1 MQWKTPMFEP
11 MRKLMGRCG
20 RSPRKTMEAQRS
32 QLLRRGFG
40 EMTRVLSR
48 WIDPKLMAPENEGN
62 FSRVRCF
69 DFATTV
75 QGFLWQILQG
85 QASCRQVVQ
94 QVQATRAAASA
105 QIPDSGTAAYCQARA
120 KLPMKRLHQINEAL
134 QQKISGLVRP
144 QDLWFGREV
153 KLLDCTS
160 VSMEDT
166 PANAQVYTYANGQ
179 KPGCGF
185 PLVYLAGIFS
195 LSSGAWLGYAA
206 SPENRHDLTLSV
218 DLVRKHIQPGDIL
231 VADRAYCAY
240 WMLALTKVLGGD
252 VLVRLRQTRVT
263 DLGPRQKEKVI
274 SWEKPSR
281 GAGCPLSA
289 EEYAALPQKL
299 TVRIVRRKLEAKG
312 QRTREVILA
321 TTLCEK
327 AISGEELGAL
337 YLRRWK
343 VELHFDDLKTTLG
356 MDHLK
361 TKSPAMVERALAV
374 YHCAHNLVR
383 ALMLEASVR
392 AEVPLGRLSFKGS
405 SGALLKAINGPKGP
419 IRKTPGRWE
428 ILLEM
433 AADDLLPVRPNR
445 REPRAIKRRPKNY
458 QRLTA
463 PRSSFQEVPHRHRT
477 KKRLN

>member
-1 MQWKTPMFEP
+1 
-11 MRKLMGRCG
+11 
-20 RSPRKTMEAQRS
+20 
-32 QLLRRGFG
+32 
-40 EMTRVLSR
+40 
-48 WIDPKLMAPENEGN
+48 
-62 FSRVRCF
+62 
-69 DFATTV
+69 
-75 QGFLWQILQG
+75 
-85 QASCRQVVQ
+85 
-94 QVQATRAAASA
+94 
-105 QIPDSGTAAYCQARA
+105 
-120 KLPMKRLHQINEAL
+120 
-134 QQKISGLVRP
+134 
-144 QDLWFGREV
+144 
-153 KLLDCTS
+153 
-160 VSMEDT
+160 MEDT
-166 PANAQVYTYANGQ
+166 PANAQVYAYANGQ

-252 VLVRLRQTRVT
+252 VLVRLHQTRVT
-263 DLGPRQKEKVI
+263 GLGPRQKEKVI

-281 GAGCPLSA
+281 GHGCPLSE

-361 TKSPAMVERALAV
+361 SKSPAMVERALAV
-374 YHCAHNLVR
+374 YYCAHNLVR
-383 ALMLEASVR
+383 VLMLEAAIR
-392 AEVPLGRLSFKGS
+392 AEVPLGRLSS
-405 SGALLKAINGPKGP
+405 KA
-419 IRKTPGRWE
+419 
-428 ILLEM
+428 
-433 AADDLLPVRPNR
+433 AAGL
-445 REPRAIKRRPKNY
+445 Y
-458 QRLTA
+458 
-463 PRSSFQEVPHRHRT
+463 
-477 KKRLN
+477 